1 MANPTTKV
9 GFRALPPILG
19 SNTYKVDASATVI
32 YKGDV
37 IDPQDDGNVAAA
49 AGNSA
54 IHLGCTDDYSAG
66 STAGEILVYDNPY
79 QVFMCRDNGDAALT
93 QTSVFNNFDH
103 EAGTGDAN
111 LLISGHKLDADDAS
125 GTAAAGFR
133 LLGLVAAPDNA
144 LLANALWRVII
155 NEHFFGSTTGV

>member
-19 SNTYKVDASATVI
+19 ANLYAVDASATVI

-37 IDPQDDGNVAAA
+37 IDPESDGNVAAA
-49 AGNSA
+49 GVTSA

-66 STAGEILVYDNPY
+66 STAGNIRVYDNPF
-79 QVFMCRDNGDAALT
+79 QVFMCRDDGSAALA
-93 QTSVFNNFDH
+93 QTNVFNNFDH
-103 EAGTGDAN
+103 VAGTGDAT
-111 LLISGHKLDADDAS
+111 LLISGHTLKASDAS
-125 GTAAAGFR
+125 GTSTAGFR

-144 LLANALWRVII
+144 LLASALWRVVI
-155 NEHFFGSTTGV
+155 NEHYLTTTTGV

>member
-19 SNTYKVDASATVI
+19 ANDYKVDASATVI

-37 IDPQDDGNVAAA
+37 IDPDSDGYVIVGAIASAA
-49 AGNSA
+49 
-54 IHLGCTDDYSAG
+54 HMGCTDDYSAG
-66 STAGEILVYDNPY
+66 STAGTIRVYDNPY
-79 QVFMCRDNGDAALT
+79 QIFMCRDDGTAALT
-93 QTSVFNNFDH
+93 QENVFNNFDH
-103 EAGTGDAN
+103 VLGTPNAD
-111 LLISGHKLDADDAS
+111 LLISGHKLNASDAS

-144 LLANALWRVII
+144 LLASALWRVVI
-155 NEHFFGSTTGV
+155 NEHYLRSTTGI